1 MVDTMRLKG
10 IIAERGMSQRQVAK
24 QLGMTE
30 KTFYEK
36 MKKGVFGTDE
46 ASKMVALLKIND
58 AAAIFLSKR

>member
-1 MVDTMRLKG
+1 MVDTMKLKG

-24 QLGMTE
+24 ELGIAE

-46 ASKMVALLKIND
+46 ASKMVSLLSITD
-58 AAAIFLSKR
+58 AASIFLSKQ